1 MATNPMVNFKK
12 GLLANLP
19 AEKTAGTFYVTTDER
34 AMYLDVDA
42 STRIRLG
49 DFQEFATVDA
59 LKANANPNT
68 SALYYI
74 SDINCLAK
82 WNGSE
87 YVQINKDTGM
97 TSVEV
102 TGNGNAITA
111 AAYDAA
117 GRKLTL
123 TKGAT
128 YMTAA
133 DVDGKISTAVGT
145 LGNDAEGHAYTNVK
159 AYVDA
164 KTSGIASD
172 AALKALSGRVDTAEG
187 KITALENANKEGGA
201 VANAIADAKKAGTD
215 AQTAADNAQAAADK
229 AQGDVNALGK
239 KVGTIAEGKTVAG
252 LISDAQTAADNA
264 QADADAAQADV
275 DALENKVGAVP
286 TNKTVVGM
294 IGDVDTA
301 YKAADTALDG
311 RISKIEG
318 DYLKAADKTA
328 LQNSIDTKVDQT
340 AYDAKVSALEKADT
354 NLQTNI
360 NNEAKTRK
368 DADDALDGR
377 IDTLESQI
385 TGLSGAMHF
394 KGVKAELPADVSG
407 YKSGDVII
415 VGEKEYVFNGTAFVE
430 FGDVSAEGER
440 IGALETTVGK
450 AAEGGKPATGL
461 IKDIADNAAAIAAEE
476 TRAEA
481 AEAANA
487 SAAAAAKTAAENAQS
502 GVDAIKADYLKA
514 SDKTELQDNIDAVSG
529 RVTTLQGAS
538 HTHANKAL
546 LDTYTQTEADL
557 ADAVAKK
564 HSHANATELD
574 KIKDG
579 DVAKWNAAQANAEA
593 TAAAALSSAKSELE
607 GKITA
612 AQTAA
617 EGKVTE
623 LANGAVK
630 ANADAIKA
638 LQSGKANK
646 ATTLAGYGITDAY
659 TKTETYTKDEVD
671 AKLTWG
677 EF

>member
-19 AEKTAGTFYVTTDER
+19 ATNTAGTFYVTTDER

-49 DFQEFATVDA
+49 DFQEFTTVDA

-87 YVQINKDTGM
+87 YIQINKDTGM
-97 TSVEV
+97 TSIEV
-102 TGNGNAITA
+102 TGDGNAITA
-111 AAYDAA
+111 AVYDAT

-145 LGNDAEGHAYTNVK
+145 LGSDAQGNPYANVK

-164 KTSGIASD
+164 KTSGIASES
-172 AALKALSGRVDTAEG
+172 ALTELSGRVDTAVG
-187 KITALENANKEGGA
+187 KITALETATAEGGT
-201 VANAIADAKKAGTD
+201 VSNAIKN
-215 AQTAADNAQAAADK
+215 AQTAADAAQTAADKAQAAADK
-229 AQGDVNALGK
+229 AQGEVDALEV
-239 KVGTIAEGKTVAG
+239 KVGTIADGKTVAG
-252 LISDAQTAADNA
+252 LISDAKTAADNA

-275 DALENKVGAVP
+275 DALEGKVGAVP
-286 TNKTVVGM
+286 ADKTVVGM
-294 IGDVDTA
+294 IGDVETA
-301 YKAADTALDG
+301 YKDADTALAG

-318 DYLKAADKTA
+318 DYLKTADKTA
-328 LQNSIDTKVDQT
+328 LQNSIDTKVAQT
-340 AYDAKVSALEKADT
+340 DYDAKVSALEKADT
-354 NLQTNI
+354 TLQTNI
-360 NNEAKTRK
+360 NNEAKARK

-377 IDTLESQI
+377 IDTLEGQI

-407 YKSGDVII
+407 YKPGDVII
-415 VGEKEYVFNGTAFVE
+415 VGEKEYVLNETNFVE

-461 IKDIADNAAAIAAEE
+461 IKDIADNATAIAAEKK
-476 TRAEA
+476 RAED
-481 AEAANA
+481 AEKANA
-487 SAAAAAKTAAENAQS
+487 DAISALSTSVSTTYETKSDSSAKLTEAKQYADGLNTAMDAR
-502 GVDAIKADYLKA
+502 VDALKA
-514 SDKTELQDNIDAVSG
+514 
-529 RVTTLQGAS
+529 AS

-564 HSHANATELD
+564 HSHANA
-574 KIKDG
+574 
-579 DVAKWNAAQANAEA
+579 DVLNGITANKVTAWDAAEVNAKSYADEKVTGEKTRAEAAEKANADAIADEA
-593 TAAAALSSAKSELE
+593 T
-607 GKITA
+607 TA
-612 AQTAA
+612 RAA
-617 EGKVTE
+617 E
-623 LANGAVK
+623 K

-638 LQSGKANK
+638 LQSNKADK
-646 ATTLAGYGITDAY
+646 ATTLSGYGINDAY
-659 TKTETYTKDEVD
+659 TKTETYTQSEVN
-671 AKLTWG
+671 ALLSWTN
-677 EF
+677 F

>member
-1 MATNPMVNFKK
+1 MSTVSFKK

-19 AEKTAGTFYVTTDER
+19 ATHTAGTFYVTTDER

-102 TGNGNAITA
+102 TGEGNAITA
-111 AAYDAA
+111 AAYDAS

-133 DVDGKISTAVGT
+133 DVDSKISTAVGT
-145 LGNDAEGHAYTNVK
+145 LGNDAEGHAYANVK

-172 AALKALSGRVDTAEG
+172 AALTALSGRVDTAEG

-201 VANAIADAKKAGTD
+201 VANAIKNAQDAADA
-215 AQTAADNAQAAADK
+215 AQTAADNAKAAADT
-229 AQGDVNALGK
+229 AQADVNTLKG

-252 LISDAQTAADNA
+252 LISDVQKAADDA

-275 DALENKVGAVP
+275 NALKGKVGAVP
-286 TNKTVVGM
+286 ADKTVVDM

-301 YKAADTALDG
+301 YKAADTALAG
-311 RISKIEG
+311 RISTIEG

-328 LQNSIDTKVDQT
+328 LQNSIDEKVDQN

-354 NLQTNI
+354 TLQTNI
-360 NNEAKTRK
+360 NNEAKARK

-377 IDTLESQI
+377 VDTLESKI

-394 KGVKAELPADVSG
+394 KGVKPSVPADVTG
-407 YKSGDVII
+407 YASGDVII
-415 VGEKEYVFNGTAFVE
+415 VGEKEYVFNETKFVE
-430 FGDVSAEGER
+430 FGDVSAEGDR
-440 IGALETTVGK
+440 IAALETTVGK
-450 AAEGGKPATGL
+450 AADGENPATGL
-461 IKDIADNAAAIAAEE
+461 IKDIADNAAAIAAEK
-476 TRAEA
+476 TRAEG
-481 AEAANA
+481 AEKANSDA
-487 SAAAAAKTAAENAQS
+487 ISALSTSVSTTYETKSDSSDKLTEAKEYADGLNTAMDTR
-502 GVDAIKADYLKA
+502 VDALETD
-514 SDKTELQDNIDAVSG
+514 T
-529 RVTTLQGAS
+529 

-546 LDTYTQTEADL
+546 LDTYTQTEENL

-564 HSHANATELD
+564 HSHTNADVLNGITANKVSAWDAAEANAKSYADE
-574 KIKDG
+574 KVDG
-579 DVAKWNAAQANAEA
+579 EKTRAEAAENANAKAIADEA
-593 TAAAALSSAKSELE
+593 T
-607 GKITA
+607 TA
-612 AQTAA
+612 RAA
-617 EGKVTE
+617 E
-623 LANGAVK
+623 K
-630 ANADAIKA
+630 ANADAITA
-638 LQSGKANK
+638 LQNGKADK

-659 TKTETYTKDEVD
+659 MKTETYTQSEVNALLSWTD
-671 AKLTWG
+671 
-677 EF
+677 F